1 MQEVDQ
7 AIESFAELHTYVHH
21 TLCES
26 ENLLSDQFQTQRSPL
41 IAKEKVCAIEYSL
54 RGPRS
59 LRLAAIWAADQNVIY
74 FYNARGERH
83 LKVKLSTRL
92 NLTEYESFEKPSV
105 A

>member
-7 AIESFAELHTYVHH
+7 NIESLEELHKLIHL

-26 ENLLSDQFQTQRSPL
+26 ENLLVDQFETKRHPL
-41 IAKEKVCAIEYSL
+41 FAKEKLCAIEYSL

-83 LKVKLSTRL
+83 LKMKVTNRMDLS
-92 NLTEYESFEKPSV
+92 EFEQMAV

>member
-1 MQEVDQ
+1 MQEVDEN
-7 AIESFAELHTYVHH
+7 IDSFEELHQLVHR
-21 TLCES
+21 TLCEA
-26 ENLLSDQFQTQRSPL
+26 ENLLVDQFETQQNPL
-41 IAKEKVCAIEYSL
+41 FAKEKVCAIEYSL

-83 LKVKLSTRL
+83 LKMKLTNRL
-92 NLTEYESFEKPSV
+92 DLSEMDQKSV